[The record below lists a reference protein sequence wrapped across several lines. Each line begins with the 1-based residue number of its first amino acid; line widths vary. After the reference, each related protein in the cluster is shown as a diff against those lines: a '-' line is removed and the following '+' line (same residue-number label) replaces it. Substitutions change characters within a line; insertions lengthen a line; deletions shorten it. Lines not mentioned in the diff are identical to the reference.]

1 MNMKLAEVW
10 NLSTD
15 EVQDSWQDLY
25 NEQLFLAKKE
35 LRSHFQV
42 PKLFNKKW
50 SVYHQWAQLENP
62 EWCIVEKNTMV
73 LPSLQEYE
81 MSLMLLMNQMER
93 VVSFSDLAQLGSD
106 WMVLMEAYRDL
117 IYRITE
123 VWPIEWLH
131 VEVNSREIF
140 PLGAFLYGTKQGAS
154 IEDYKIPLLK
164 ERKRITIVY

>member
-1 MNMKLAEVW
+1 MNVKLAEVW
-10 NLSTD
+10 NVSTD
-15 EVQDSWQDLY
+15 EIQDAWQDLY
-25 NEQLFLAKKE
+25 NEHLFFAKKE
-35 LRSHFQV
+35 LRSHFQI

-50 SVYHQWAQLENP
+50 SVYCQWAQLENP
-62 EWCIVEKNTMV
+62 VWGIVEKNPIV

-81 MSLMLLMNQMER
+81 SSLMLLMNQVER
-93 VVSFSDLAQLGSD
+93 VVNFSELAQLGAD

-117 IYRITE
+117 IYRITA
-123 VWPIEWLH
+123 VWSNEWMN

-140 PLGAFLYGTKQGAS
+140 PLGAFLYGTKQGGS